1 MKRQYLALL
10 VVFVAFI
17 ALSMWMATQTNL
29 VETESRIASAG
40 NESHEG
46 SEGII
51 EGGGLLPYLAIT
63 GVLLASAIVTYWVL
77 GKRSVR

>member
-10 VVFVAFI
+10 ALFVAFI

-29 VETESRIASAG
+29 LDTESRIASAG
-40 NESHEG
+40 NGSHEG

-51 EGGGLLPYLAIT
+51 EGGGLLPYLAIA
-63 GVLLASAIVTYWVL
+63 GVLLATAIATYWVL
-77 GKRSVR
+77 GKRSAR